1 MACLFSIC
9 FCELNYTLSG
19 DGVEDEESCV
29 SIGSTSKTIRCSIKC
44 CSGLFYSVIHWF
56 YFCHAQHCDDRLLA
70 SIAILRFKSIR
81 SYALHDTGLPHRID
95 RILCPYANT
104 SVVGIERR
112 TDFDISI
119 QHRIKALQ
127 DNRRFLSG
135 KLARGLEGAVLI
147 TGDNTECRDLTYYVF
162 IAVGERLCQFRQID
176 VWVYRLNGLPSQLA
190 EFIAVDIQALN

>member
-1 MACLFSIC
+1 M
-9 FCELNYTLSG
+9 
-19 DGVEDEESCV
+19 
-29 SIGSTSKTIRCSIKC
+29 
-44 CSGLFYSVIHWF
+44 
-56 YFCHAQHCDDRLLA
+56 
-70 SIAILRFKSIR
+70 
-81 SYALHDTGLPHRID
+81 PHRID

-104 SVVGIERR
+104 PVVGIERR

-135 KLARGLEGAVLI
+135 KLARRLEGAVLI
-147 TGDNTECRDLTYYVF
+147 TGNNTECRDLTYYVF

-190 EFIAVDIQALN
+190 EFIAVDIQAVWCMIGQSESVFLRLFDYIFSPSAGNIAVIRLFALISVAVQQILGRTVTAEPAVIFV